1 MIKDYIQEYKSDIRA
16 KYTLEK
22 TGVHKGFLINP
33 SPAKLRDLC
42 ILIFKENK
50 NSDDLAS
57 FSFFFGFDFN
67 EGNLNKLKKQTDK
80 FKPLGTFLKGDT
92 ELSDLNGM
100 DLVAVL
106 INFQPRPINKYSKI
120 NHTENSFNK
129 DIEVLKKEESVD
141 VFEEI
146 ENKRIL
152 IQPKKEEIVKNDDF
166 KTKNSFINKNKTKI
180 VGGISL
186 ATLSFFL
193 ISKTVINDKQC
204 MEWQKNHYEVV
215 ECENKSVGFA
225 TINSKIPLNEN
236 LLDLRKI
243 EVSDKTTF
251 FKHNKAIVWYYKNDD
266 KLEFFN
272 APGFH
277 PENDKPLKPIT
288 QYMIDK
294 YVK

>member
-1 MIKDYIQEYKSDIRA
+1 MKDYIQEYKSDIRA
-16 KYTLEK
+16 KYILEK
-22 TGVHKGFLINP
+22 TGVYKGFLINP

-80 FKPLGTFLKGDT
+80 FKPLGTFLKGET
-92 ELSDLNGM
+92 ELSDLNGV

-120 NHTENSFNK
+120 NHNEDSVKN
-129 DIEVLKKEESVD
+129 DVEVFKKEEYVGAL
-141 VFEEI
+141 EKA
-146 ENKRIL
+146 ENEKIL
-152 IQPKKEEIVKNDDF
+152 IQPEKKGIVKIDDF
-166 KTKNSFINKNKTKI
+166 KIKNGFINKNKARI
-180 VGGISL
+180 VGSISL

-215 ECENKSVGFA
+215 DCKTESIGFVN
-225 TINSKIPLNEN
+225 TNSRIPLNETILN
-236 LLDLRKI
+236 FKKI
-243 EVSDKTTF
+243 KVCDTTTF
-251 FKHNKAIVWYYKNDD
+251 FKHNKAVIWYYKNDD
-266 KLEFFN
+266 ELEFFN

-288 QYMIDK
+288 QYMIDR